1 MMNGTHHA
9 SVSAIAVA
17 VLLVA
22 GCASNNTPTQAEYS
36 GFLPNYS
43 DLQQTQGPDGQTF
56 LRYVNPRLNPT
67 NYSAVIVE
75 PLTMYPKAEPTE
87 QLTQAT
93 IDQIRSYG
101 TTCLRQAIASRVK
114 VVDTPGPGVVKL
126 QVAVTGVASTPEGLK
141 PWQVVP
147 TAFVVSMAV
156 DKVAG
161 AQQQAKL
168 LVEAISTDSVS
179 GEVLSKVVRT
189 HTGEKLARVASNE
202 PVVTFD
208 SVKPIMDDWCDSV
221 SKTVVQY
228 VKPK

>member
-1 MMNGTHHA
+1 MMKGTHHT

-22 GCASNNTPTQAEYS
+22 GCASNNTPNQAEYS
-36 GFLPNYS
+36 GFLPSYS

-75 PLTMYPKAEPTE
+75 PFTMYPKAEPTE
-87 QLTQAT
+87 QLSQAT

-101 TTCLRQAIASRVK
+101 TTCLRQAIGSRVK
-114 VVDTPGPGVVKL
+114 VVDAPGPGVVKL

-141 PWQVVP
+141 PWQIVP

-156 DKVAG
+156 DTVAG
-161 AQQQAKL
+161 AQQEAKL
-168 LVEAISTDSVS
+168 LVEAMATDSVS

-189 HTGEKLARVASNE
+189 HTGEKLKRVASNE

-208 SVKPIMDDWCDSV
+208 SVKPIMDEWCDSV
-221 SKTVVQY
+221 SKTVVQF